1 MIIEL
6 TVENFRSI
14 RDEQTFSLSTE
25 NPKGH
30 LESHVTESSSSGGFG
45 ILKSVGI
52 YGANASGKSNL
63 LLAFRALRYL
73 TVETGKLGD
82 GDPIPCYE
90 PYLLSKKNREMPV
103 VLEIEFVLA
112 NGIRYLYRVAFLRQ
126 KVVEERLSMFQTPKE
141 SLVFKRTESDSWDTI
156 RFGALYKG
164 GKKRFPFFGN
174 QTYLSVAGSRADAPE
189 MIRGVYN
196 FLRRDLVLLGV
207 HEGRSPFSPVMNQDV
222 LEKSSR
228 LLSLVDTGISNV
240 VLEEKTL
247 DEDSISFPNA
257 MPENVRDSMLRRLR
271 QRYLF
276 SHQAESGEQVQF
288 EGEVESSGTMKMFE
302 LAPLIISAFETG
314 GVLIIDELGNSMHPF
329 MAELI
334 IKLFNDPDVNPGK
347 AQLVFTTHN
356 VNLMTPE
363 LLRRDQIWFSEK
375 TDGASRFFSLDDFD
389 KRRVTPKSPY
399 GRWYAEGRLGAVP
412 HIDYQGI
419 VRLLGERVDNA
430 EA

>member
-1 MIIEL
+1 
-6 TVENFRSI
+6 
-14 RDEQTFSLSTE
+14 
-25 NPKGH
+25 
-30 LESHVTESSSSGGFG
+30 
-45 ILKSVGI
+45 
-52 YGANASGKSNL
+52 
-63 LLAFRALRYL
+63 
-73 TVETGKLGD
+73 
-82 GDPIPCYE
+82 
-90 PYLLSKKNREMPV
+90 
-103 VLEIEFVLA
+103 
-112 NGIRYLYRVAFLRQ
+112 
-126 KVVEERLSMFQTPKE
+126 
-141 SLVFKRTESDSWDTI
+141 
-156 RFGALYKG
+156 
-164 GKKRFPFFGN
+164 
-174 QTYLSVAGSRADAPE
+174 
-189 MIRGVYN
+189 
-196 FLRRDLVLLGV
+196 
-207 HEGRSPFSPVMNQDV
+207 
-222 LEKSSR
+222 
-228 LLSLVDTGISNV
+228 
-240 VLEEKTL
+240 
-247 DEDSISFPNA
+247 
-257 MPENVRDSMLRRLR
+257 
-271 QRYLF
+271 
-276 SHQAESGEQVQF
+276 
-288 EGEVESSGTMKMFE
+288 MKMFE